1 VVIKRGEIR
10 WASLPAP
17 EGSEPGFRRP
27 VLVISADAF
36 NRSAIQTV
44 VALAVTSNLA
54 LAQAPGNVTLARKES
69 GLPRKSVVNVSQV
82 VTLNKLRLQ
91 EKMGALSPALMGEVE
106 AGLRHVLGLRR
117 ANGV

>member
-27 VLVISADAF
+27 LLVISADAF

-44 VALAVTSNLA
+44 VAVVVTSNLA
-54 LAQAPGNVTLARKES
+54 LAQAPGNVTLPRKES